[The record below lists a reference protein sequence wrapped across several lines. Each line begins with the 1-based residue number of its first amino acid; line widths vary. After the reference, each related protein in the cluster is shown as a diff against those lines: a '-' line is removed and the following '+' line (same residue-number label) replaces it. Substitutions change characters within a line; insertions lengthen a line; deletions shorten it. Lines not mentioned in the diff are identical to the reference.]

1 MKFESNINGVIEETA
16 GCGNVDSVAVQEV
29 LEEPEEL
36 CADELFDKQGKWQ
49 QPKGQRS
56 LKGNDIDKTSH

>member
-16 GCGNVDSVAVQEV
+16 GCGNVDSVASVDSVVQEV

-36 CADELFDKQGKWQ
+36 CADELFDKQGKW
-49 QPKGQRS
+49 
-56 LKGNDIDKTSH
+56 